1 MVRCV
6 EHQINQEGCPS
17 YHGHLRLSD
26 YMRKEKPSRLAGTDT
41 QGENDMGFF
50 SELHA
55 QIYYEPRW
63 ESDYYREAREEWNK
77 ELREIEDRIAQ
88 ADCEARPI
96 DFNEKTMLV
105 KAKCRRAAQRLS
117 EERKRA
123 AADEVLRHN
132 QRRRPSEGCG
142 WSDIRSRRD
151 RNSGRHPIK
160 EKSDSRGQIPL
171 SEILETNWE
180 QSATR

>member
-1 MVRCV
+1 
-6 EHQINQEGCPS
+6 
-17 YHGHLRLSD
+17 
-26 YMRKEKPSRLAGTDT
+26 
-41 QGENDMGFF
+41 MGFF

-105 KAKCRRAAQRLS
+105 KAKCQRAAQRLS

-132 QRRRPSEGCG
+132 QRR
-142 WSDIRSRRD
+142 IRKR
-151 RNSGRHPIK
+151 
-160 EKSDSRGQIPL
+160 
-171 SEILETNWE
+171 LERLLTDFPRE
-180 QSATR
+180 EVLQELKRMELC